1 MTDKQMPLG
10 QVSTYPE
17 NYDPSLLFAVS
28 RAPKRVE
35 VGLHPEHPGFVG
47 EDVWNA
53 WEVSWLL
60 PSGKPVVAIA
70 DIRVPALSP
79 NIIESKSLKL
89 YLNSWNQHV
98 ANEFAQVAQTMT
110 HDLTQAAGAPVS
122 VTLIPIQQA
131 DQYFNIAPTQAI
143 CIDELE
149 VSISQYQPQG
159 NLLRL
164 TGSKRVSQTLVSHL
178 LKSNCPVTSQP
189 DWGSLFVSYQGPEID
204 HEALLRY
211 VISFRQH
218 TDFHEQCVER
228 AFADLQALGSFDE
241 LTVWARYVRRGG
253 LDINP
258 WRSTHLAQARNDRHV
273 RQ

>member
-10 QVSTYPE
+10 QVSQYPE
-17 NYDPSLLFAVS
+17 QYDPSLLFPVS
-28 RAPKRVE
+28 RAPKRQEINLDVNA
-35 VGLHPEHPGFVG
+35 PGFVG
-47 EDVWNA
+47 QDVWNA

-70 DIRVPALSP
+70 EIRLPALSP
-79 NIIESKSLKL
+79 NLIESKSLKL

-98 ANEFAQVAQTMT
+98 ASSTQGVIAQIE
-110 HDLTQAAGAPVS
+110 HDLSAAAGAPVS
-122 VTLIPIQQA
+122 VSITPVAQA
-131 DQYFNIAPTQAI
+131 PQSFSVKDCDAT
-143 CIDELE
+143 CIDDLDIEVNNYQPEAGLLSLGQNE
-149 VSISQYQPQG
+149 VSE
-159 NLLRL
+159 
-164 TGSKRVSQTLVSHL
+164 TLVSHL

-189 DWGSLFVSYQGPEID
+189 DWGSLYVRYTGTQID
-204 HEALLRY
+204 HESLLRY

-228 AFADLQALGSFDE
+228 AFADIQRLGAFES

-258 WRSTHLAQARNDRHV
+258 WRSTHEPIADNQRHV

>member
-10 QVSTYPE
+10 QVSQYPGQ
-17 NYDPSLLFAVS
+17 YDPSLLFAVS
-28 RAPKRVE
+28 RAPKRQE
-35 VGLHPEHPGFVG
+35 INLAADAPGFVG
-47 EDVWNA
+47 QDVWNA

-70 DIRVPALSP
+70 EIRLPALSP
-79 NIIESKSLKL
+79 NLIESKSLKL

-98 ANEFAQVAQTMT
+98 AASSDRVVAQIEK
-110 HDLTQAAGAPVS
+110 DLSAAAGAPVTVA
-122 VTLIPIQQA
+122 VTPVAQA
-131 DQYFNIAPTQAI
+131 AQSFAVQSDEAK
-143 CIDELE
+143 CIDELDIEVNSYQPEADLLALGEGE
-149 VSISQYQPQG
+149 VSE
-159 NLLRL
+159 
-164 TGSKRVSQTLVSHL
+164 TLVSHL

-189 DWGSLFVSYQGPEID
+189 DWGSLFVRYQGRQID
-204 HEALLRY
+204 HESLLRY
-211 VISFRQH
+211 VVSFRQH

-228 AFADLQALGSFDE
+228 AFADIQRLGNFES

-258 WRSTHLAQARNDRHV
+258 WRSTHESVADNDRHV